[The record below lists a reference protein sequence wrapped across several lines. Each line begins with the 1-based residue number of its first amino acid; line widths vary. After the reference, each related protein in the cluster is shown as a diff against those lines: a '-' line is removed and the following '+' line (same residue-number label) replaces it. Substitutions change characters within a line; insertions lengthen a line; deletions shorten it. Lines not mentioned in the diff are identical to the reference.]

1 VSPTEQTPA
10 LKAIGRDAARL
21 LGEFS
26 PIILSNR
33 APFEPTSTGQLVAG
47 AGGLVKALTSL
58 ATATKAIWVSAA
70 RTEIE
75 RGLATSGGPLNSD
88 SNADQSFPIFFAHTD
103 PDAYQLHYAVISNPL
118 LWFAHHYLWNI
129 AIEPVVDQSIYR
141 AWFDGYR
148 VVNAAIADRA
158 VALGRQLPR
167 RPLFLT
173 QDYQLYLAPE
183 LIRSALPDAAMQHFI
198 HVPWPEPR
206 YMKVLP
212 AAMREAIFKG
222 LLANDIIGLQTSLDV
237 HNFLR
242 CCVELMGLRVAE
254 AEGAVFFGGRL
265 VWVRAYPVSIDVD
278 AMRLLGES
286 PAVRELEAEVATWRP
301 EMLIVRVDRTDPS
314 KNLIRGFLAFERLL
328 EDHREFHGRVTLW
341 AFLQP
346 SRQDVDAYRQYL
358 DLVQSTVARINSRFQ
373 QGDWEPTRLE
383 LGEDIHRAMAAY
395 RSYDVL
401 LVNPILDGMNLVAK
415 EGPVVNQRSGV
426 LVLSESAGA
435 HEELGGHALT
445 INPFDVEITARALH
459 RALQMSRTERD
470 ERSKA
475 VNQIVATND
484 VARWIRYQ
492 LEDIRSVTPPVRRL
506 SGTAEGQPTG
516 SAKALQDEP
525 PGNAPER
532 PPRESVVDLYSN
544 ADGER

>member
-1 VSPTEQTPA
+1 MVTTRTPDQTPA
-10 LKAIGRDAARL
+10 LQAIARDAARL
-21 LGEFS
+21 LGQFS
-26 PIILSNR
+26 PIILTNR
-33 APFEPTSTGQLVAG
+33 APVEPRAHGNLVSG
-47 AGGLVKALTSL
+47 AGGLVRALTSL
-58 ATATKAIWVSAA
+58 ATATKAPWVSAA
-70 RTEIE
+70 RTELE
-75 RGLATSGGPLNSD
+75 REFAASGTPLKSEG
-88 SNADQSFPIFFAHTD
+88 SGDQSFPIFFAPTD

-129 AIEPVVDQSIYR
+129 AIEPVVDQSIYK

-148 VVNAAIADRA
+148 VVNAAIAERA
-158 VALGRQLPR
+158 LAIAGELPR
-167 RPLFLT
+167 RPLFLS

-212 AAMREAIFKG
+212 AAMREGIFRG
-222 LLANDIIGLQTSLDV
+222 LLSNDIIGLQTSLDV

-254 AEGAVFFGGRL
+254 AEGAVFWGGRL
-265 VWVRAYPVSIDVD
+265 VWVRAYPVSVDVD
-278 AMRLLGES
+278 AMKQLGES
-286 PAVRELEAEVATWRP
+286 STVRDLEAEVATWRP

-314 KNLIRGFLAFERLL
+314 KNLVRGFLAFERLL
-328 EDHREFHGRVTLW
+328 EDNHEYHGRVTLW

-358 DLVQSTVARINSRFQ
+358 DLVQSTVARIKSRFA
-373 QGDWEPTRLE
+373 QGSWEPIRLD
-383 LGEDIHRAMAAY
+383 LGEDIHRAVTAY

-435 HEELGGHALT
+435 HEELGAHGLT
-445 INPFDVEITARALH
+445 VNPFDVEITARALH
-459 RALQMSRTERD
+459 RALQMSPAER
-470 ERSKA
+470 ELRSQAIK
-475 VNQIVATND
+475 QIVATND
-484 VARWIRYQ
+484 VARWIRHQ
-492 LEDIRSVTPPVRRL
+492 LEDIRSVTPHLRAVSGPSDAQPAALPGASWDKRL
-506 SGTAEGQPTG
+506 G
-516 SAKALQDEP
+516 SAPGWLRRALGVTDP
-525 PGNAPER
+525 AG
-532 PPRESVVDLYSN
+532 
-544 ADGER
+544 

>member
-1 VSPTEQTPA
+1 MITPSQTPA
-10 LKAIGRDAARL
+10 LQAIAGDAARL
-21 LGEFS
+21 LGQFS

-33 APFEPTSTGQLVAG
+33 APLEPKAEGQLVSG
-47 AGGLVKALTSL
+47 AGGLVTALTSL
-58 ATATKAIWVSAA
+58 ATAAKATWVSAA
-70 RTEIE
+70 RTEFE
-75 RGLATSGGPLNSD
+75 REFAASGTPLLSGGAS
-88 SNADQSFPIFFAHTD
+88 DQSFRIFFAPTD
-103 PDAYQLHYAVISNPL
+103 PEAYQLHYAVVSNPL

-129 AIEPVVDQSIYR
+129 AVEPVVDRSIYT

-148 VVNAAIADRA
+148 VVNAAIAERA
-158 VALGRQLPR
+158 IGLARALPR

-183 LIRSALPDAAMQHFI
+183 LIRAALPEAAMQHFV

-212 AAMREAIFKG
+212 AVMREAIFKG

-254 AEGAVFFGGRL
+254 AESVVFWGGRM

-278 AMRLLGES
+278 AMKQLGAS
-286 PAVRELEAEVATWRP
+286 SRVRELEAEVAEWRP

-314 KNLIRGFLAFERLL
+314 KNLTRGFLAFELLL
-328 EDHREFHGRVTLW
+328 EDHPSYRGHVTLW

-346 SRQDVDAYRQYL
+346 SRQDVDAYQRYL
-358 DLVQSTVARINSRFQ
+358 DLVQTTVARINSRFR
-373 QGDWEPTRLE
+373 QGAWEPIRLD
-383 LGEDIHRAMAAY
+383 LGEDIYRAVTAY

-415 EGPVVNQRSGV
+415 EGPVVNERSGV
-426 LVLSESAGA
+426 LVLSETAGA
-435 HEELGGHALT
+435 HEELGTHAVI

-459 RALQMSRTERD
+459 RALQMSPAER
-470 ERSKA
+470 EQRSHAIK
-475 VNQIVATND
+475 QIVATND
-484 VARWIRYQ
+484 VARWVRHQ
-492 LEDIRSVTPPVRRL
+492 LEDIRSVTPPMHGL
-506 SGTAEGQPTG
+506 SGPSDPWLTG
-516 SAKALQDEP
+516 STDANRDRRRGNTPRWLRRALHVGD
-525 PGNAPER
+525 
-532 PPRESVVDLYSN
+532 S
-544 ADGER
+544 

>member
-1 VSPTEQTPA
+1 VSPPEQTPA
-10 LKAIGRDAARL
+10 LRAIGRDAARL
-21 LGEFS
+21 LGQFS

-33 APFEPTSTGQLVAG
+33 APVEPTSDGGLVPG

-58 ATATKAIWVSAA
+58 ANATKASWVSAA
-70 RTEIE
+70 RTEFE
-75 RGLATSGGPLNSD
+75 REFAVSGTALSSETD
-88 SNADQSFPIFFAHTD
+88 TDHAFPIYFAPTD
-103 PDAYQLHYAVISNPL
+103 ADAYQFHYAVISNPL

-141 AWFDGYR
+141 AWFEGYR
-148 VVNAAIADRA
+148 VVNAVIAERA
-158 VALGRQLPR
+158 LSISRALPR

-212 AAMREAIFKG
+212 AVMREAIFKG

-237 HNFLR
+237 SNFLR

-254 AEGAVFFGGRL
+254 AEGAVLYSGRL
-265 VWVRAYPVSIDVD
+265 VWVRAYPVSVDVD
-278 AMRLLGES
+278 AMRHLGES
-286 PAVRELEAEVATWRP
+286 SRVRELEAEVASWRP
-301 EMLIVRVDRTDPS
+301 EKLIVRVDRTDPA
-314 KNLIRGFLAFERLL
+314 KNLIRGFLACERLL
-328 EDHREFHGRVTLW
+328 EDHPEYQGRVTLW

-346 SRQDVDAYRQYL
+346 SRQDVDAYQRYL
-358 DLVQSTVARINSRFQ
+358 DLVQSTIDRINSRFRK
-373 QGDWEPTRLE
+373 GVWEPIRLE
-383 LGEDIHRAMAAY
+383 LGEDIHRALAAY
-395 RSYDVL
+395 KSYDVL

-435 HEELGGHALT
+435 HEELGVHGLS
-445 INPFDVEITARALH
+445 INPFDVEITARAIH
-459 RALQMSRTERD
+459 RALQMSPTERA

-475 VNQIVATND
+475 INQTVATND
-484 VARWIRYQ
+484 VARWIRHQ
-492 LEDIRSVTPPVRRL
+492 LEDIRSITPPLRGVSNGARSAPL
-506 SGTAEGQPTG
+506 PTSSPASGSKIT
-516 SAKALQDEP
+516 SI
-525 PGNAPER
+525 
-532 PPRESVVDLYSN
+532 S
-544 ADGER
+544 

>member
-1 VSPTEQTPA
+1 VSSPEQTPA
-10 LKAIGRDAARL
+10 LQSIGRDAARL
-21 LGEFS
+21 LGQFS

-33 APFEPTSTGQLVAG
+33 APVEPTSTGQLVAG

-58 ATATKAIWVSAA
+58 ASATKASWVSAA
-70 RTEIE
+70 RTDAE
-75 RGLATSGGPLNSD
+75 RELAGSDTPFNSD
-88 SNADQSFPIFFAHTD
+88 ADSDRAFPIFFAPTE
-103 PDAYQLHYAVISNPL
+103 PDVYQLHYAVISNPL

-129 AIEPVVDQSIYR
+129 AIEPVVDRSIYR
-141 AWFDGYR
+141 AWFEGYR
-148 VVNAAIADRA
+148 VVNAAIAERA
-158 VALGRQLPR
+158 LSISRRLPR

-183 LIRSALPDAAMQHFI
+183 VIRAALPDAAMQHFI

-212 AAMREAIFKG
+212 AAMREGIFKG

-254 AEGAVFFGGRL
+254 TEGAIFYGGRL

-278 AMRLLGES
+278 AMRQLSES
-286 PAVRELEAEVATWRP
+286 PPVRELEAEVAAWRS
-301 EMLIVRVDRTDPS
+301 EKLIVRVDRTDPS
-314 KNLIRGFLAFERLL
+314 KNLIRGFLAYERLL
-328 EDHREFHGRVTLW
+328 EDHPEYHGRVTLW

-346 SRQDVDAYRQYL
+346 SRQDVEAYQQYL
-358 DLVQSTVARINSRFQ
+358 DLVRSTVERINKRFRM
-373 QGDWEPTRLE
+373 GVWEPTRLD
-383 LGEDIHRAMAAY
+383 LGEDIHRALAAY

-435 HEELGGHALT
+435 HEELGAQALS
-445 INPFDVEITARALH
+445 INPFDVEITARAIH
-459 RALQMSRTERD
+459 RALQMSVAERD
-470 ERSKA
+470 GRSKA
-475 VNQIVATND
+475 ISQTVAAND
-484 VARWIRYQ
+484 VARWIRHQ
-492 LEDIRSVTPPVRRL
+492 LEDIRSITPPLR
-506 SGTAEGQPTG
+506 GHPTG
-516 SAKALQDEP
+516 PNGLRDGSQSVKRTTDVEP
-525 PGNAPER
+525 IGR
-532 PPRESVVDLYSN
+532 
-544 ADGER
+544 

>member
-1 VSPTEQTPA
+1 MTTPGQTPA
-10 LKAIGRDAARL
+10 LQAIGRDAARL
-21 LGEFS
+21 LGQFS
-26 PIILSNR
+26 PIILTNR
-33 APFEPTSTGQLVAG
+33 APVEPTHNGPLISG

-58 ATATKAIWVSAA
+58 ATATKAPWVSAA

-75 RGLATSGGPLNSD
+75 REFALSGTPLSSD
-88 SNADQSFPIFFAHTD
+88 SSADQSFPIFFAPTD

-129 AIEPVVDQSIYR
+129 AIEPVVDQSIYK
-141 AWFDGYR
+141 AWFDGYC
-148 VVNAAIADRA
+148 VVNAAIAERA
-158 VALGRQLPR
+158 LAIARELPR

-212 AAMREAIFKG
+212 VAMREAIFKG
-222 LLANDIIGLQTSLDV
+222 LLSNDIVGLQTSLDV

-254 AEGAVFFGGRL
+254 AEGAVFWGGRL

-278 AMRLLGES
+278 AMRQLGES
-286 PAVRELEAEVATWRP
+286 STVRELEAEVAAWRP
-301 EMLIVRVDRTDPS
+301 DMLIVRVDRTDPS
-314 KNLIRGFLAFERLL
+314 KNVIRGFLAFERLL
-328 EDHREFHGRVTLW
+328 EDNPEYRGRVTLW

-358 DLVQSTVARINSRFQ
+358 DLVESTVARINSRFR
-373 QGDWEPTRLE
+373 QGAWEPTRLD
-383 LGEDIHRAMAAY
+383 LGEDIYRAVTAY

-435 HEELGGHALT
+435 HEELGAHTVT

-459 RALQMSRTERD
+459 RALQMSPVER
-470 ERSKA
+470 EQRSQAIK
-475 VNQIVATND
+475 QIVATND
-484 VARWIRYQ
+484 VARWIRHQ
-492 LEDIRSVTPPVRRL
+492 LEDIRSVTPPIRAL
-506 SGTAEGQPTG
+506 SGPSDAQPTG
-516 SAKALQDEP
+516 FTDATKDKRR
-525 PGNAPER
+525 GNAPAWLRRALGVAEQ
-532 PPRESVVDLYSN
+532 PR
-544 ADGER
+544 